1 MGLFDIFEKE
11 NESKIKFTEQ
21 ELLKK
26 LEFKDRVIKSL
37 ERNIE
42 SKNNE
47 IEALKQELSKYQSPN
62 NEPSNSS
69 QEVTSTNQVEEK
81 TDQETQNAIPATPKA
96 IQEIPDTNEMRKRL
110 LDRIKEETKTRSY
123 FIDYELSNEDDIFMS
138 KFGGLGYWDKSMQY
152 PTDDNGNQL
161 VLLAQ
166 INFDR
171 DKFNDSRLP
180 NHGILQFYILPDDT
194 YGLDVR
200 RSSKV
205 IYHEN
210 VNYSLRKE
218 ELSNIKTNL
227 TLDGNNGE
235 FFPFEKE
242 FKISFT
248 EKEDY
253 INPTNYN
260 FKELV
265 DRIVTEEFKIDL
277 GNNGLFRFFGDKIMD
292 YLYENLNT
300 YGNKLLG
307 YPYFTQTDPREST
320 GFNEYKVLLF
330 QMDSDTDIMWGDSG
344 VANFFIKDYN
354 NLTDSLFTWDC
365 M

>member
-235 FFPFEKE
+235 YFPFEK
-242 FKISFT
+242 
-248 EKEDY
+248 
-253 INPTNYN
+253 
-260 FKELV
+260 
-265 DRIVTEEFKIDL
+265 EFKIDL